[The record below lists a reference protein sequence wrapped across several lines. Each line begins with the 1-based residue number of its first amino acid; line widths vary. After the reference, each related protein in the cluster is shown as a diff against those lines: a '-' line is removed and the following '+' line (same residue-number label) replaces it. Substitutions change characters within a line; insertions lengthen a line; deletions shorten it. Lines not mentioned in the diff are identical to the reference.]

1 MTSTITFPPNDTP
14 NHNSDKMSVLS
25 RQATALEIC
34 DMVYGNSN
42 PDWEAIEQHYEA
54 SAVYENPFLTATSRE
69 ILADISSLT
78 RQLSEFD
85 IPKPVAMLHTLFRL
99 RRSEKMRE
107 PWFRALE
114 VWTEVDEILESDSFD
129 GHRRTIIEHTLNVL
143 ILPGLH
149 SARPHGL
156 NLPTSDTFEN
166 YQPTLDDDESSPPRP
181 EPTMSFV
188 GVPLPS
194 PLHLKLRILTRLS
207 LNERGRITHH
217 RDFWDVKD
225 LFGLVPGVS
234 LTQWI
239 TTRMTGYSLA
249 LLSRA
254 GSWVFGRRDTN
265 RPAESGRKEP
275 ETGRRTRSN
284 SELTT
289 AAAYARH
296 VRMHTHGSFSSSRA

>member
-1 MTSTITFPPNDTP
+1 M
-14 NHNSDKMSVLS
+14 
-25 RQATALEIC
+25 
-34 DMVYGNSN
+34 
-42 PDWEAIEQHYEA
+42 
-54 SAVYENPFLTATSRE
+54 
-69 ILADISSLT
+69 
-78 RQLSEFD
+78 
-85 IPKPVAMLHTLFRL
+85 
-99 RRSEKMRE
+99 
-107 PWFRALE
+107 
-114 VWTEVDEILESDSFD
+114 
-129 GHRRTIIEHTLNVL
+129 NVL
-143 ILPGLH
+143 ILPGIH

-156 NLPTSDTFEN
+156 NLPTSDTFEQ
-166 YQPTLDDDESSPPRP
+166 YQPRLDDDESNLPRP
-181 EPTMSFV
+181 EPTVSLV

-194 PLHLKLRILTRLS
+194 PFHLKLHILTRLT

-225 LFGLVPGVS
+225 LFGLVPGIS

-254 GSWVFGRRDTN
+254 GSWVFGRRNTN
-265 RPAESGRKEP
+265 RPVESGRKDI

-296 VRMHTHGSFSSSRA
+296 VRMHTHSSFSSNRA